1 MNNLKSQKN
10 QKKGQKK
17 EKSLNPPTPLL
28 PAWEHLEKPLQADA
42 ESIIVGYGHIEQAK
56 KLIGS

>member
-28 PAWEHLEKPLQADA
+28 PA
-42 ESIIVGYGHIEQAK
+42 
-56 KLIGS
+56 